1 MLSWVWRWNP
11 EFPSNL
17 SAAMALNISFGIT
30 SALATFLLLRRMNR
44 ISDAGALLVT
54 ALCAT
59 HPIVLSYEANL
70 TTDIPFAA
78 LTLTAMWLASKSL
91 DTNSGLT
98 FAFLSGFG
106 AGLSMLMRVL
116 GLPIAAGLMLAQIL
130 RGSWRKSAA
139 FVAGLAPFLM
149 ASFIHSISAVPAQP
163 PASSLSSVCAR
174 SWQLTWIYFTSYWKF
189 WKASA
194 IENHAFWSFV
204 DTNIRALVYQLG
216 AYFLDLRQLRLTP
229 LALVLFIVV
238 LLIAVRGLI
247 RQIEEEA
254 LLPAYLALG
263 FYLVPVLI
271 WDWPNLERFLIP
283 FLPIIIAGAWTE
295 ALRITTMVT
304 SAFKQIGNMQ
314 ARIAAMTCA
323 ITGIAIITAAGVTWW
338 RAIAVVADLSAERS
352 ALLIDKREA
361 YQWLRERTAPDA
373 RIIAYEAGSAFLYS
387 TRQGIAPAVLL
398 PCGKFQQEVL
408 DAQADCLLAPAEPI
422 AASYWIVADDDFHL
436 EWPTA
441 TSRERSI
448 EKQLEASYPLL
459 FRTQAGHVRIYRLPY
474 SPKEGKG
481 CLTGML

>member
-1 MLSWVWRWNP
+1 
-11 EFPSNL
+11 
-17 SAAMALNISFGIT
+17 MALNIGFGIAST
-30 SALATFLLLRRMNR
+30 VMTFFLLRGKRRT
-44 ISDAGALLVT
+44 SDTGALVVT

-78 LTLTAMWLASKSL
+78 VTLTAIWLTSKSL
-91 DTNSGLT
+91 DANSGLR
-98 FAFLSGFG
+98 FAFFSGFST
-106 AGLSMLMRVL
+106 GLAMLMRVL

-130 RGSWRKSAA
+130 RGGWRKSAA
-139 FVAGLAPFLM
+139 FLAGIVPFSM
-149 ASFIHSISAVPAQP
+149 ALFVHSISAVPVQP
-163 PASSLSSVCAR
+163 PASLLSSVCAR

-204 DTNIRALVYQLG
+204 NTNISALIYQLG
-216 AYFLDLRQLRLTP
+216 AYFIDIRQVRLTP
-229 LALVLFIVV
+229 WTLVLFVVV

-247 RQIEEEA
+247 RQIEQEG

-263 FYLVPVLI
+263 FYLVPILI

-283 FLPIIIAGAWTE
+283 FLPIIIAGGWTE
-295 ALRITTMVT
+295 ALRITVMVT
-304 SAFKQIGNMQ
+304 KPFKQIANMQ
-314 ARIAAMTCA
+314 AWIAAMTCSL
-323 ITGIAIITAAGVTWW
+323 TGIAILTAAGVTWW
-338 RAIAVVADLSAERS
+338 RAISVVADLSAERS

-361 YQWLRERTAPDA
+361 YQWLQERTAPDA

-387 TRQGIAPAVLL
+387 NRQGIAPTVLL

-408 DAQADCLLAPAEPI
+408 DAQSDCLLAPAEPI

-436 EWPTA
+436 EWPAA

-474 SPKEGKG
+474 SPKEVKG